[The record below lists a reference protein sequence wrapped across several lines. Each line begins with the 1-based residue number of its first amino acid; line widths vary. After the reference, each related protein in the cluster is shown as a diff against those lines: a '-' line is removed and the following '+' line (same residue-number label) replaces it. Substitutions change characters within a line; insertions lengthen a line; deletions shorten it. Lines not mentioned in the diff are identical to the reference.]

1 MTFLLREFR
10 RSSMKM
16 PKKNSSSPAAPNSAA
31 ADSPNRCAFETSDG
45 RRCRMLRH
53 RDHPSLC
60 IFHAR
65 DEMQLLESARLGSEL
80 SASISGNFLTATDV
94 NFVLGKLFK
103 ALAQKRISHREAAT
117 LAYIGQLM
125 LHSHH
130 NVKRE
135 YQFEYQFEQWK
146 RMLCEARRLSDFAP
160 PAVLNPSPDRSPTTT
175 SVPAVSSNS
184 NANPDANAATG
195 YPPQP

>member
-1 MTFLLREFR
+1 
-10 RSSMKM
+10 MKM
-16 PKKNSSSPAAPNSAA
+16 PKKNSSPAAAPNSTPE
-31 ADSPNRCAFETSDG
+31 SLNRCAFETSDG

-65 DEMQLLESARLGSEL
+65 DEMQLLESSRLGSEL

-103 ALAQKRISHREAAT
+103 ALAQKRISHRDAAT

-125 LHSHH
+125 LHSLQH
-130 NVKRE
+130 VKQE
-135 YQFEYQFEQWK
+135 YQFEYKFEQWK
-146 RMLCEARRLSDFAP
+146 RMLWEARRLSDFTP
-160 PAVLNPSPDRSPTTT
+160 PADSNPSPDHPPTTT
-175 SVPAVSSNS
+175 DLPVVSHDSTADLS
-184 NANPDANAATG
+184 SSSTP
-195 YPPQP
+195 

>member
-1 MTFLLREFR
+1 
-10 RSSMKM
+10 MKM
-16 PKKNSSSPAAPNSAA
+16 PKKNFSSANARNSGVKE
-31 ADSPNRCAFETSDG
+31 SPNRCAFETSDG

-60 IFHAR
+60 LFHAR
-65 DEMQLLESARLGSEL
+65 DEMQLLESTRLGSEL
-80 SASISGNFLTATDV
+80 SSSISGNFLTATDV

-103 ALAQKRISHREAAT
+103 ALAQKRISHRDAAT

-125 LHSHH
+125 LASHH
-130 NVKRE
+130 HVKQE
-135 YQFEYQFEQWK
+135 YHFEYKFEQWK

-160 PAVLNPSPDRSPTTT
+160 PAGSNPSPDRPQTTT

-184 NANPDANAATG
+184 AADHSSSST
-195 YPPQP
+195 P